1 VVAAHGRRG
10 DEDGYD
16 GQQETGRCVRTHDF
30 DIIIKCYLCNG
41 GWIQVDWSK
50 NHNYNIITVFNVFG
64 IIVNF

>member
-30 DIIIKCYLCNG
+30 DIIIKCYFIFETSGLVKES
-41 GWIQVDWSK
+41 QL
-50 NHNYNIITVFNVFG
+50 
-64 IIVNF
+64 